1 MIRHLWNKIS
11 EIKANSAFG
20 LRVAFKL
27 GIISR
32 FKKSHTYNQEVILN
46 YLEDFFKDIAID
58 QIRLFLWNK
67 LSRRIPDIKY

>member
-46 YLEDFFKDIAID
+46 YLEDFFKDIAI
-58 QIRLFLWNK
+58 QQNA
-67 LSRRIPDIKY
+67 